1 QRADAAKSRRSRRE
15 TRMFLL
21 IYIILVGLVAG
32 WATGKLMKGSGYGV
46 LMDILLG
53 IAGGI
58 VGAFIMR
65 VLGFYSSG
73 GLISSILV
81 AILGAVVL
89 VAIAR
94 KMKRARAEFFFS
106 RYLFELCSLCP
117 RPCS

>member
-1 QRADAAKSRRSRRE
+1 
-15 TRMFLL
+15 MFLL

-58 VGAFIMR
+58 VGAFILR

-73 GLISSILV
+73 GLIEHTRGDSRCHSSS
-81 AILGAVVL
+81 
-89 VAIAR
+89 R
-94 KMKRARAEFFFS
+94 HRAENEES
-106 RYLFELCSLCP
+106 VSG
-117 RPCS
+117 